1 MTFNI
6 RIWPTL
12 SAAPH
17 ELQVRGVARTD
28 TEVIHWVQLCETYR
42 REEPEDGWR
51 LEMRGTQTD
60 WHEAQVDAFM
70 RGVVGYCQHCGW
82 PVAEEGWTLTGAHA
96 LPLDCASPNQCE
108 DTSCVVK
115 RDICQTCEGT
125 GQIDVGSLHG
135 YAPCPICRV
144 GGSTLDERD
153 AVDEMDE
160 DDAVDDRSG
169 WYPMT
174 FQAAVALKNGD
185 PLVALD
191 HVGSLSYELMEDD
204 GRMWIR
210 RLE

>member
-6 RIWPTL
+6 RIWPTR
-12 SAAPH
+12 SAIPH
-17 ELQVRGVARTD
+17 TRQVRGVATTD

-108 DTSCVVK
+108 DTSCVVTPVP
-115 RDICQTCEGT
+115 DAPVDQT
-125 GQIDVGSLHG
+125 
-135 YAPCPICRV
+135 P
-144 GGSTLDERD
+144 TLD

-160 DDAVDDRSG
+160 DDAVDDGSG

-210 RLE
+210 RL